1 MSTRTLRSKILVV
14 TLGCLATANWS
25 IAAPQTKKCKG
36 SERLVGDCFMIH
48 GRMQAGNGTPSV
60 RIWRVGTTR
69 MLGVPEGDV
78 DGDPDVASLPD
89 VIYNT
94 NIRDQV
100 VFADFVVC
108 PLTKEKPGE
117 MQMVC
122 VESATNLV
130 PSRAGVEK
138 RAVRRGMD

>member
-1 MSTRTLRSKILVV
+1 
-14 TLGCLATANWS
+14 
-25 IAAPQTKKCKG
+25 
-36 SERLVGDCFMIH
+36 
-48 GRMQAGNGTPSV
+48 
-60 RIWRVGTTR
+60 